1 MKTLDFYK
9 KKLAETKS
17 EIQLVEAQLQGK
29 YNEELIQKRNNLYC
43 DLEMCKS
50 KVAWYGNNNRN
61 AIQMPLDIN
70 IEILKP

>member
-29 YNEELIQKRNNLYC
+29 YNEGLIQKRNNLYC

>member
-1 MKTLDFYK
+1 MKTLDFYQ
-9 KKLAETKS
+9 KKLAETKA

-50 KVAWYGNNNRN
+50 KVTWYSNDNRDK
-61 AIQMPLDIN
+61 IQTPLDIN

>member
-9 KKLAETKS
+9 KKLAETKA

-50 KVAWYGNNNRN
+50 KIVWYGNDNRDK
-61 AIQMPLDIN
+61 IQTPLDIN

>member
-9 KKLAETKS
+9 KKLAETKA

-50 KVAWYGNNNRN
+50 KVAWYSNNNRN
-61 AIQMPLDIN
+61 AIQTPLDIN